1 MPERVTK
8 EEKIVELAILKAK
21 EILQEAK
28 HLGTLELD
36 EDVMG
41 EEMKVKKPKK
51 NPSEVKMGDMSNIDG
66 KEDKTNDGT
75 MKKAILGAVDDLLKV
90 MAEQE
95 ARDMISGEMNAIH
108 NRLKELAESLK
119 GATGDKEKRITANM
133 RRELDNL
140 TELTTD
146 EDAGGLP
153 SKDINRTPMSRR
165 F

>member
-21 EILQEAK
+21 EILQEAG
-28 HLGTLELD
+28 HLGRLKLD

-75 MKKAILGAVDDLLKV
+75 MKKSILAAVDDLLKV

-95 ARDMISGEMNAIH
+95 TRDVTSGAMNVSMNRISELAAQ
-108 NRLKELAESLK
+108 LKEAS
-119 GATGDKEKRITANM
+119 GDKATRIGNDLKREVDKLSM
-133 RRELDNL
+133 
-140 TELTTD
+140 LTTS
-146 EDAGGLP
+146 GQP
-153 SKDINRTPMSRR
+153 SQDTDRPPMARR

>member
-21 EILQEAK
+21 EILQEAG
-28 HLGTLELD
+28 HLGRLKLD

-51 NPSEVKMGDMSNIDG
+51 NPSEEKMPQLSNIDG

-75 MKKAILGAVDDLLKV
+75 MKKSILAAVDNVLKV

-95 ARDMISGEMNAIH
+95 SRDMMSGEMNAS
-108 NRLKELAESLK
+108 LKNLSELADALRGTSGNEYQ
-119 GATGDKEKRITANM
+119 RISANIA
-133 RRELDNL
+133 RELDKIKAL
-140 TELTTD
+140 T
-146 EDAGGLP
+146 ASGLP
-153 SKDINRTPMSRR
+153 SKDIERTPMARR

>member
-21 EILQEAK
+21 EILQEAG
-28 HLGTLELD
+28 HLGRLKLD

-41 EEMKVKKPKK
+41 EEIKVKKPKK

-75 MKKAILGAVDDLLKV
+75 MKKAILSAVDDLLKV

-95 ARDMISGEMNAIH
+95 SRDMISGEMNASLK
-108 NRLKELAESLK
+108 NLKELTEALRGTSGNEY
-119 GATGDKEKRITANM
+119 KRISANM
-133 RRELDNL
+133 ERELDKIKAL
-140 TELTTD
+140 TES
-146 EDAGGLP
+146 GLP
-153 SKDINRTPMSRR
+153 SKDIERSPESRR

>member
-21 EILQEAK
+21 EILQEAG
-28 HLGTLELD
+28 HLGRLKLD

-51 NPSEVKMGDMSNIDG
+51 NPSEEKMPQLSNIDG

-75 MKKAILGAVDDLLKV
+75 MKKSILAAVDELQKV
-90 MAEQE
+90 MAEQQT
-95 ARDMISGEMNAIH
+95 RDVTSGAMNASM
-108 NRLKELAESLK
+108 NRISELAALLREAS
-119 GATGDKEKRITANM
+119 GDKATRIGNDLKREVDKLSMLKTS
-133 RRELDNL
+133 
-140 TELTTD
+140 
-146 EDAGGLP
+146 GLP
-153 SKDINRTPMSRR
+153 SKDIERSPETRR

>member
-21 EILQEAK
+21 EILQEAG
-28 HLGTLELD
+28 HLGRLKLD

-51 NPSEVKMGDMSNIDG
+51 NPSEEKMPQLSNIDG

-75 MKKAILGAVDDLLKV
+75 MKKSILAAVDNVLKV
-90 MAEQE
+90 MAAQE
-95 ARDMISGEMNAIH
+95 SRDMMSGELNASYK
-108 NRLKELAESLK
+108 NLSELANALR
-119 GATGDKEKRITANM
+119 GKEGSEAKRISANIA
-133 RRELDNL
+133 RELEKINAL
-140 TELTTD
+140 T
-146 EDAGGLP
+146 ASGLP
-153 SKDINRTPMSRR
+153 SKDIERPPMARR